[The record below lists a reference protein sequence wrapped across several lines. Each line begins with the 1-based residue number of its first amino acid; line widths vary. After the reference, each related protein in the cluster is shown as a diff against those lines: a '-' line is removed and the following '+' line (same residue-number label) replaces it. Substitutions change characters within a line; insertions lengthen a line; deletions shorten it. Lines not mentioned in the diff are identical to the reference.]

1 MSEQPVLVETRDGV
15 GIVTLNRPHKFNCI
29 SRGLADG
36 LHDAIAKLEAERGV
50 RAVVLRGA
58 GQHFCTGADL
68 DEIGEAR
75 RDKEALR
82 AFVEQGV
89 RTLTRLERSPLP
101 IVGAVQGYCLAG
113 GLEIM
118 MACDVVFAA
127 ESARIGDQHSRYGLI
142 PGWGGTQRLPRL
154 VGLRRALDLMFS
166 GRWLDAEEARQW
178 GLVNYVAEDAKL
190 FDEAFDYA
198 AKLAKKSPD
207 GLAAMKRLARQ
218 GVDRPL
224 GEGLRLEVEDV
235 VDGLRSANVDEGLA
249 AFQARREPN
258 FK

>member
-1 MSEQPVLVETRDGV
+1 MEQPVLFEARDGV
-15 GIVTLNRPHKFNCI
+15 GVITLNRPQKFNCI
-29 SRGLADG
+29 NPGLADG
-36 LHDAIAKLEAERGV
+36 LNDAIAAFEGDRAV

-68 DEIGEAR
+68 DEISEAR
-75 RDKEALR
+75 RDKESLR
-82 AFVEQGV
+82 RFIEQGV

-101 IVGAVQGYCLAG
+101 VVGAVQGYCLAG
-113 GLEIM
+113 GIEIM
-118 MACDVVFAA
+118 MACDVIFAA
-127 ESARIGDQHSRYGLI
+127 ASARIGDQHSRYGLI

-154 VGLRRALDLMFS
+154 VGLRRSLDLMFS
-166 GRWLDAEEARQW
+166 GRWLSAEEALDW
-178 GLVNYVAEDAKL
+178 GLANYVVEDAKL
-190 FDEAFDYA
+190 FDEAFAYA

-249 AFQARREPN
+249 AFQARREPE

>member
-1 MSEQPVLVETRDGV
+1 MEQPVLFEARDGV
-15 GIVTLNRPHKFNCI
+15 GVITLNRPQKFNCI
-29 SRGLADG
+29 NPGLADG
-36 LHDAIAKLEAERGV
+36 LHDVIAALEADRAV

-68 DEIGEAR
+68 DEISEAR

-82 AFVEQGV
+82 RFIEQGV

-101 IVGAVQGYCLAG
+101 VIGAVQGYCLAG
-113 GLEIM
+113 GIEIM
-118 MACDVVFAA
+118 MACDVIFAA
-127 ESARIGDQHSRYGLI
+127 ASARIGDQHSRYGLI

-154 VGLRRALDLMFS
+154 VGLRRSLDLMFS
-166 GRWLDAEEARQW
+166 GRWLSAQEALDW
-178 GLVNYVAEDAKL
+178 GLANYVVEDAKL
-190 FDEAFDYA
+190 FDEAFAYA

-249 AFQARREPN
+249 AFQARREPQ